1 MKFLGKDPNIIDAYY
16 TATAEGAIT
25 AGKPVIVEA
34 DGDVAEINATA
45 GGPSVGSLF
54 EADYAIQNNGPHCVY
69 DTANDKVVM
78 AGGDSDG
85 RLAVFVGTVSG
96 ETITFGS
103 KQEAGDDPL
112 VENVALTYDPDNSK
126 VIVAYRDRSN
136 SNYGT
141 ARVITVSGSTASFG
155 TATVW
160 LSAAGSD
167 KQMTYDTNANKVV
180 IASRN
185 NSQSGNGYGYVGTV
199 SGTNISFGSGTA
211 FTSTGTCDNI
221 GVTFDSSNNKVVVVY
236 QDNTASHGLS
246 VVGTVSGTSI
256 SFGTPVTINAA
267 STSELCCS
275 FDATNNKVVVFY
287 KDAGNSG
294 YGTAIVGTVSGTS
307 ISYGTEVVFESN
319 SIVLAAGFQSSVFD
333 PDNSVVTISYSF
345 TGGGGCFKAGTVSG
359 TSITFGDK
367 LVFEPGDIYYPE
379 SCYDPDTD
387 RVVNVY
393 IDAGRSNYFTAAV
406 IKAVSSNLTSENYIG
421 IAADTYADNE
431 ESTIGIVGCID
442 RNQTG
447 LTAGQQYFV
456 QNDGTLSTTAGDPS
470 VLAGTAISA
479 TELVVKE

>member
-1 MKFLGKDPNIIDAYY
+1 MKTLGDTLPRRFKAK
-16 TATAEGAIT
+16 ASGSIT
-25 AGKPVIVEA
+25 GGKPLIVKS
-34 DGDVAEINATA
+34 DGDVTQISATG
-45 GGPSVGSLF
+45 GGPSVGPLF
-54 EADYAIQNNGPHCVY
+54 EADYPIAYNGPHAVY
-69 DTANDKVVM
+69 DTGNDKVVM
-78 AGGDSDG
+78 AGGDIDSG

-112 VENVALTYDPDNSK
+112 VENVALTFDPDSGK
-126 VIVAYRDRSN
+126 VIMAYRDRSN
-136 SNYGT
+136 SNYAT
-141 ARVITVSGSTASFG
+141 ARVITVSGSTASIG
-155 TATVW
+155 TATVF

-180 IASRN
+180 IAVRN

-236 QDNTASHGLS
+236 QDNAASHGLS

-287 KDAGNSG
+287 KDGGNSG

-319 SIVLAAGFQSSVFD
+319 SVVLAAGFQSSVFD
-333 PDNSVVTISYSF
+333 PDNSLITISYSF

-387 RVVNVY
+387 RVVTVY
-393 IDAGRSNYFTAAV
+393 VDAGRSNYFTAAV
-406 IKAVSSNLTSENYIG
+406 IKTVGSNLTSENYIG
-421 IAADTYADNE
+421 IAEYAAADTETATVLIKGGV
-431 ESTIGIVGCID
+431 STTQSSLTPG
-442 RNQTG
+442 QT
-447 LTAGQQYFV
+447 YFV
-456 QNDGTLSTTAGDPS
+456 QGDGTLGLAADDPS
-470 VLAGTAISA
+470 VTAGTAVTSTKLI
-479 TELVVKE
+479 VKG